1 MGKLLIVADKVSKG
15 DIAVQRGLQLAHKLG
30 CGVDIVAFCY
40 TSMKS
45 LRLKGG
51 QRQEIRKSLTARRT
65 DEVQAQI
72 DKFST
77 AGQKVSLQVVWE
89 KDIVPWIIKRCA
101 RPYDALVKTGNR
113 SETFAYTSTDWQLL
127 RECPR
132 PVLIVAGKKWQRT
145 KPILAAVDLASKMP
159 EKIALNHSVIAAAK
173 TYAAALEAPLVIITA
188 IEVPAVLTDL
198 GLINPGPY
206 VKEIKAE
213 LKPVVKELAEAHDLP
228 VSTFRIKKGPV
239 DKVINSEAAKHRAQL
254 LVMGTVGR
262 RGVQARL
269 LGNTAESVLRHI
281 RTDVLAMKS

>member
-15 DIAVQRGLQLAHKLG
+15 DIALQRGLQLASKLG
-30 CGVDIVAFCY
+30 CGVDVVAFCY
-40 TSMKS
+40 TSMKP

-51 QRQEIRKSLTARRT
+51 QRQEIKRNLIDRRT
-65 DEVQAQI
+65 DEVQTQI
-72 DKFST
+72 DKLRA

-101 RPYDALVKTGNR
+101 RPYEALVKTGHR

-132 PVLIVAGKKWQRT
+132 PVLIVADKKWQRT
-145 KPILAAVDLASKMP
+145 KPLLASVDLASKEP
-159 EKIALNHSVIAAAK
+159 EKIALNHLVIATAK
-173 TYAAALEAPLVIITA
+173 TYATALDVPLLIITA
-188 IEVPAVLTDL
+188 IEVPAILTDL
-198 GLINPGPY
+198 GLIDPGPY

-213 LKPVVKELAEAHDLP
+213 LKPVVMELAAAHELP
-228 VSTFRIKKGPV
+228 VSMFRIKKGPV
-239 DKVINSEAAKHRAQL
+239 AKVISSVAAQERAQL

-269 LGNTAESVLRHI
+269 LGNTAESVLRHV
-281 RTDVLAMKS
+281 RTDVLAMKP